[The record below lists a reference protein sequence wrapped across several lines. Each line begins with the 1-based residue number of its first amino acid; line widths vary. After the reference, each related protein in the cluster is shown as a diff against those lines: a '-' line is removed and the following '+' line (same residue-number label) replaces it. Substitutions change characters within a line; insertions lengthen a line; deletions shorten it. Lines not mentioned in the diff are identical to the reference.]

1 VQVIGYDPDSIDYP
15 NVSTSGVD
23 ELRADIYA
31 YLKTCKKG
39 AVLDILRYD
48 ILFAW
53 RARAKVWH
61 GTRETCVDIYF
72 TPNRNGLLN
81 LASNDATMKFATIG
95 LAVLVAVMKAKR

>member
-1 VQVIGYDPDSIDYP
+1 VIGYDPDSIDYP

-39 AVLDILRYD
+39 AVLDILRYGVH
-48 ILFAW
+48 FAW
-53 RARAKVWH
+53 RARAKVH
-61 GTRETCVDIYF
+61 GTRDICADIYF
-72 TPNRNGLLN
+72 TPYRNGLLN